1 MKHFIVAHY
10 GSKQQHIKHFEKYL
24 PKKEEIETVCEPF
37 AGSFAVIRNIY
48 YDVKNI
54 YCADNDEIY
63 TEQIKSIFNDLEGYK
78 REKENI
84 IKFYTENN
92 NKPDEKKKRQ
102 VYIKRDILREFMK
115 TLKFHRYDNLIAR
128 GVINMPSLLYDYNDL
143 KKLYDKIIWFNDYKI
158 VFEKLKNDDKS
169 FLFIDPPYFQSAN
182 KSYSG
187 DDYRDKDKNLN
198 DNTKIYIDILQFM
211 IGAKCKVML
220 IVNNSEIIK
229 YLFNDYYKGCY
240 NKIYSLSKNKTV
252 LNIYTNY

>member
-1 MKHFIVAHY
+1 MKNFIVHHY
-10 GSKQQHIKHFEKYL
+10 GNKQRDIKHFDKYL

-37 AGSFAVIRNIY
+37 AGSFAVIRIFYN
-48 YDVKNI
+48 DVKNI
-54 YCADNDEIY
+54 YCADNDVKY
-63 TEQIKSIFNDLEGYK
+63 TEQIKSIFNDLDGFK
-78 REKENI
+78 KEKEHI
-84 IKFYTENN
+84 IKFYDDNN
-92 NKPDEKKKRQ
+92 TNPDEKMKRRA
-102 VYIKRDILREFMK
+102 YIPRDLLNEFRK
-115 TLKFHRYDNLIAR
+115 TLKFHKYDNLINR
-128 GVINMPSLLYDYNDL
+128 GVINKPSLLYDYNDL

-182 KSYSG
+182 KSYRG
-187 DDYRDKDKNLN
+187 TDYVDKDRNLI

-229 YLFNDYYKGCY
+229 YLFKDYYKDCY
-240 NKIYSLSKNKTV
+240 NKRYGLSGNKEI